1 MGTSGND
8 AGAGALSDGGVART
22 LVGGAGHDELIATA
36 ASVLFGGSGNDTFSI
51 DTAMITALQAAFGAG
66 GNTSRLARID
76 GGGGI
81 DTIALSGTGLTLD
94 LTLVANQAA
103 SNPDGGSRIDSV
115 ERINITGTG
124 NNTLKLKVNDVL
136 DMSAANV
143 FEATGRQQLMVLGD
157 EGDQVDLADGTGT
170 TGWTQRSDV
179 TLTGTYAGTYA
190 VWDHTS
196 LATIYVSS
204 AVSVI

>member
-1 MGTSGND
+1 
-8 AGAGALSDGGVART
+8 
-22 LVGGAGHDELIATA
+22 LV
-36 ASVLFGGSGNDTFSI
+36 
-51 DTAMITALQAAFGAG
+51 AG
-66 GNTSRLARID
+66 GNTSPLARID

-81 DTIALSGTGLTLD
+81 DTIALSGTGLALE

-103 SNPDGGSRIDSV
+103 NNPNGGSRIDSV

-124 NNTLKLKVNDVL
+124 NNTLKLKASDVL
-136 DMSAANV
+136 DMSSANV
-143 FEATGRQQLMVLGD
+143 FEVTGRHQLMVLGD
-157 EGDQVDLADGTGT
+157 AGDQVDLADGATT
-170 TGWTQRSDV
+170 TGWTQRPDV

-204 AVSVI
+204 VVSVI